1 MVRKKQEEDEKM
13 TKNKAVKPVFAL
25 AFIPLF
31 LVMSACSGGGFS
43 DSSKNNEKFSQ
54 TIENISPYG
63 NTIPDRAMF

>member
-1 MVRKKQEEDEKM
+1 M
-13 TKNKAVKPVFAL
+13 TKNKAVKPVFSL

-31 LVMSACSGGGFS
+31 LLMSACSGGGFS
-43 DSSKNNEKFSQ
+43 ESSKKNEKFSQ

>member
-1 MVRKKQEEDEKM
+1 M

-31 LVMSACSGGGFS
+31 LVMSACSGSGFS
-43 DSSKNNEKFSQ
+43 DYSKNNEKFSQ